1 MREWINLTV
10 NNTEYGL
17 FTSFFVMAFIIIAL
31 KIKGVK
37 LQKDEYDAFQVNI
50 LISIIVAFSVNS
62 LLYILT
68 TKDVPIFIYF
78 ILPISI
84 ILITLLYHNSV
95 VNTMKVVAQFST
107 TIFIVSLVY
116 AMKEDS
122 LSVGFLFACSSAIG
136 IMATLYINSQKTNNN
151 QNLEIDEI
159 KNKVKYLVTVEEQ
172 ELFKN
177 LCQSGKITNT
187 QGNTDEDRNR
197 CRAICS

>member
-1 MREWINLTV
+1 MCEWINLTF